1 MAESLANEPR
11 VIVMLLA
18 TSSAA
23 GSWGLGGP
31 LMFVFNPLTI
41 ILFCWC
47 VPFLISFLTF
57 SIMRPVLH
65 GKLILNGLAAAVSWV
80 FRGGRGT

>member
-47 VPFLISFLTF
+47 VPFLF
-57 SIMRPVLH
+57 S
-65 GKLILNGLAAAVSWV
+65 
-80 FRGGRGT
+80 